1 MEATR
6 IVDNPLVTDALGE
19 ANPGFL
25 RITVTERVTTRIGGL
40 AYIRPYNPKTGKGKR
55 LPHHERTAERF
66 LNLYEGRYGRVSP
79 AVDPEREPVDTSPI
93 AHDSG
98 MAAAIDA
105 TRAIQEIEF
114 GIRRDGRIIQPPLFH
129 AREFSFLVAVL
140 CLGCS
145 IQHYTGTG
153 GRALDAEVVRFLALL
168 DRLSEHWGNS
178 MEKVA

>member
-105 TRAIQEIEF
+105 TRAIEDVE
-114 GIRRDGRIIQPPLFH
+114 RHLFH
-129 AREFSFLVAVL
+129 AREFTFLVAVL

-153 GRALDAEVVRFLALL
+153 GRALDAEVCRFLALL